1 MASFGWTYLSREA
14 LKKAQAQLAN
24 QVQGVRDEIGF
35 LELHQ
40 RYADRFFPGTSVLHT
55 RLRYALFVPWMY
67 EALAKRRIT
76 GSMQRVVEREEMRL
90 VKRLTGAGI
99 GVIGVSKPSQP
110 AQQPPSIVY
119 WGALTAWGI
128 VCEQSDGR
136 TLTRRE
142 VHARLA
148 TLSRRT
154 DDDGTPL
161 GYSEPT
167 FIALPPMREKWDE
180 ATSLSFHLSGAE
192 GKFIRQRWEATPCNA
207 EPARESLLA
216 RLVRADI
223 SGANH
228 CWEAPILALAG
239 PDKQALIHASRA
251 AALSAIGRGVYAA
264 LVEALCKRHDGRPAQ
279 DWHQQALASVLAE
292 YRPEAQRFD
301 IDDVEGDIAP
311 LSLTLRNVLTAT
323 LRWVKEGRSD
333 PSPLLDCYAEAE
345 IVRKRTRAR
354 LALTLDGRNKRAE
367 WIIDDHPAPAPIH
380 YRWSNVR
387 NLVVDLRAAT

>member
-1 MASFGWTYLSREA
+1 MGSFGWTYLSREA

-24 QVQGVRDEIGF
+24 QVKGVRDEIGF

-76 GSMQRVVEREEMRL
+76 GPVQRAVEREEMRL
-90 VKRLTGAGI
+90 VGRLAGAGV
-99 GVIGVSKPSQP
+99 GVIGATKPNEL
-110 AQQPPSIVY
+110 AQQPPSVVY
-119 WGALTAWGI
+119 WGALTTWGI
-128 VCEQSDGR
+128 VRDRSDGR
-136 TLTRRE
+136 NLSRRE

-148 TLSRRT
+148 TSSRRT
-154 DDDGTPL
+154 DDEGTPL

-180 ATSLSFHLSGAE
+180 ATGLSFQLSSAE
-192 GKFIRQRWEATPCNA
+192 GAFIQQRWENTPCSA
-207 EPARESLLA
+207 DPARESLLA
-216 RLVRADI
+216 RLTRADI
-223 SGANH
+223 SGTTR
-228 CWEAPILALAG
+228 CWDAPILALAG
-239 PDKQALIHASRA
+239 PEKQALVHAGRA

-264 LVEALCKRHDGRPAQ
+264 LVETLCTQHDGRPAQ
-279 DWHQQALASVLAE
+279 DWHRKALAKVLAE
-292 YRPEAQRFD
+292 YRAEAQCFD
-301 IDDVEGDIAP
+301 IDDVEGDIP
-311 LSLTLRNVLTAT
+311 SLSLTLRTVLTTT

-333 PSPLLDCYAEAE
+333 PAPLFDCYADAE
-345 IVRKRTRAR
+345 IVRKRSRAR

-387 NLVVDLRAAT
+387 DLVVDLRAAI